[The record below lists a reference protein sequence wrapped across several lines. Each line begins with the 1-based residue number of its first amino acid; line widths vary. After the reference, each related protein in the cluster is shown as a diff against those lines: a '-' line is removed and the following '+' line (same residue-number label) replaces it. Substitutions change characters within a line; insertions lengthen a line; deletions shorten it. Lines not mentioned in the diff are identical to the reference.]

1 MNQFMKKFFFFSAG
15 PIGGALISLIT
26 IPVTTYFISPEEFGK
41 AGVFTMV
48 YGLLLTF
55 SYLGLD
61 QAYSREYHYTEDKV
75 GLLLNAII
83 VPIIA
88 GVFFFT
94 ILLIFRNEVSYWIFG
109 DSNYYELII
118 LLGLAMIFAVFERFL
133 LMWIRM
139 DERALEYSFF
149 SIILKLIVLVTTILF
164 LLLGMRNFKVI
175 VYSTLIGQM
184 IGDLYLIIRYRKI
197 FKEFKRSSISK
208 QLIKSLLIFGFPL
221 LISVSLN
228 YFLNAA
234 STFFLRFYGDFYELG
249 IYSAGQKVANFLNIV
264 QLSFTSF
271 WVPLSYRWYKEKRE
285 FLNFQFVSDLLL
297 LLATIGFFILALT
310 KRVIVVM
317 LSSNYSQAQYIICFL
332 ALVPILYT
340 LSETTTLGIVF
351 SKKSYLNIYV
361 SLISV
366 ITSAV
371 LAMGLIPVWSEKGAA
386 ISISIGYVIFFFVRT
401 FFSKRNEFNIK
412 ITKHVLQI
420 GLLLIVSFINSF
432 TLQYIN
438 LFNIIFLF
446 VSLLMQIGTFKQ
458 LIDIKKNPYK
468 YNLS

>member
-1 MNQFMKKFFFFSAG
+1 M
-15 PIGGALISLIT
+15 IT

-61 QAYSREYHYTEDKV
+61 QAYSREYHYTEDKA

-197 FKEFKRSSISK
+197 FKEFKRSAISK

-234 STFFLRFYGDFYELG
+234 STFF
-249 IYSAGQKVANFLNIV
+249 
-264 QLSFTSF
+264 
-271 WVPLSYRWYKEKRE
+271 
-285 FLNFQFVSDLLL
+285 
-297 LLATIGFFILALT
+297 
-310 KRVIVVM
+310 
-317 LSSNYSQAQYIICFL
+317 
-332 ALVPILYT
+332 
-340 LSETTTLGIVF
+340 
-351 SKKSYLNIYV
+351 
-361 SLISV
+361 
-366 ITSAV
+366 
-371 LAMGLIPVWSEKGAA
+371 
-386 ISISIGYVIFFFVRT
+386 
-401 FFSKRNEFNIK
+401 
-412 ITKHVLQI
+412 
-420 GLLLIVSFINSF
+420 
-432 TLQYIN
+432 
-438 LFNIIFLF
+438 
-446 VSLLMQIGTFKQ
+446 
-458 LIDIKKNPYK
+458 
-468 YNLS
+468 